1 MNLADLPL
9 GEVIVSVASE
19 DISPGA
25 GAAGAVALALAA
37 ACAGKAVAITLKR
50 RPDDDELVR
59 ARERLAGIA
68 RRAMRGAE
76 VDATRFE
83 DFVRTKDAETAD
95 RLIDAGEWLRRLAV
109 DLEDALRGIEDR
121 IDPVVASDVAAA
133 RALGSAFVAI
143 QSRNLDEN
151 RSAADDVV

>member
-50 RPDDDELVR
+50 RPDDELVR